1 MPFLIPDAHY
11 FPHPTLA
18 EPNGLLGIGSDLHYD
33 RLILAYKSGI
43 FPWYNEGQPILWF
56 SPNPRFVLYPKELKV
71 SRSLK
76 RSIRKQPFK
85 ITMDTSFLGVIEH
98 CSKIKR
104 PGQFGTWITQEMK
117 EAYITLHEMGVAHS
131 IEAWEENK
139 LVGGLY
145 GVCIGNFFAG
155 ESMFAHR
162 NDASKIAFVHFIHQA
177 IKWGIGLIDSQVYTD
192 HLSRFGAKDISRNIY
207 LDTIR
212 QLVHVP
218 RPYKKWSFDDD
229 FKPPYIS

>member
-18 EPNGLLGIGSDLHYD
+18 DPNGLLGIGSDLHPN

-56 SPNPRFVLYPKELKV
+56 SPNPRFVLYPHELRV

-76 RSIRKQPFK
+76 KSIRKQPFEIK
-85 ITMDTSFLGVIEH
+85 MDTAFAAVIEQ
-98 CSKIKR
+98 CSKKKR
-104 PGQFGTWITQEMK
+104 PGQFGTWITQEMN
-117 EAYITLHEMGVAHS
+117 EAYLTLHERGVAHS
-131 IEAWEENK
+131 IEAWEGQK

-145 GVCIGNFFAG
+145 GVCVGNLFAG

-162 NDASKIAFVHFIHQA
+162 DDASKIAFVYFVHQA

-192 HLSRFGAKDISRNIY
+192 HLSRFGARDIPRNSY
-207 LDTIR
+207 LETIR
-212 QLVHVP
+212 SLVHAP
-218 RPYKKWSFDDD
+218 RTDQKWSFDDD
-229 FKPPYIS
+229 FVPPYIS